1 MLRFLEPNNFED
13 IRPKLSK
20 SHKITNVGVKF
31 DFISKSLNLYVLKMY
46 TITTFDYDCTKKC
59 KKIDHGN
66 AITAA
71 LTKRSISNEKLAK
84 YISKICRNFAEILDE
99 EVSA

>member
-1 MLRFLEPNNFED
+1 
-13 IRPKLSK
+13 
-20 SHKITNVGVKF
+20 
-31 DFISKSLNLYVLKMY
+31 MY

-59 KKIDHGN
+59 KKIEHGN

-99 EVSA
+99 EVSHN